1 MAEYIVSRD
10 NKQYKFLKKLKD
22 KKYRDQ
28 NNVFLAEG
36 EKFLKENIHF
46 SKIIINESKYKYFL
60 DKC

>member
-28 NNVFLAEG
+28 KKKIYIFLR
-36 EKFLKENIHF
+36 L
-46 SKIIINESKYKYFL
+46 
-60 DKC
+60 

>member
-46 SKIIINESKYKYFL
+46 SKIIINEVK
-60 DKC
+60 

>member
-28 NNVFLAEG
+28 NI
-36 EKFLKENIHF
+36 LKI
-46 SKIIINESKYKYFL
+46 SIIFQNMIM
-60 DKC
+60 C

>member
-36 EKFLKENIHF
+36 EKF
-46 SKIIINESKYKYFL
+46 
-60 DKC
+60 